1 MVRDIGKEGVA
12 VVLVEQNVAQALSL
26 AARAYVIAEGRT
38 VMDGDAAEIIA
49 HPDVKRRYLGE
60 L

>member
-1 MVRDIGKEGVA
+1 
-12 VVLVEQNVAQALSL
+12 
-26 AARAYVIAEGRT
+26 VIAEGRT
-38 VMDGDAAEIIA
+38 VMDGPASELRA

>member
-1 MVRDIGKEGVA
+1 
-12 VVLVEQNVAQALSL
+12 VLVEQNVAQALAL
-26 AARAYVIAEGRT
+26 ASRAYVIAEGRT
-38 VMDGDAAEIIA
+38 VMDGSAADILA